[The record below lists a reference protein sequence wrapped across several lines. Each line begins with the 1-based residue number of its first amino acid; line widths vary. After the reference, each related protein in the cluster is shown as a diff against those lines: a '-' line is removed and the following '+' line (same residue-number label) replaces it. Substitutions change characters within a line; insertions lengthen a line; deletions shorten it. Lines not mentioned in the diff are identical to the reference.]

1 MNTTIQR
8 TLLSA
13 VMATAFSTA
22 MAAAPEKDPG
32 QQEPASAQPNPSAQQ
47 PNNPSMQQ
55 SMPSAMTAPV
65 SAATQQ
71 KFDAFDVN
79 HDGVID
85 QQEANAS
92 KELSAQFSKLDAN
105 NDGKLTVI
113 EFNKAQ
119 NMAMIK
125 IDPKKKGF

>member
-8 TLLSA
+8 TLLTA
-13 VMATAFSTA
+13 MMAIAFSTA

-32 QQEPASAQPNPSAQQ
+32 QQEPASTQSNPSAQQ

-55 SMPSAMTAPV
+55 SMPTAMTSPV

-71 KFDAFDVN
+71 KFDTFDVD
-79 HDGVID
+79 HDGSID

-105 NDGKLTVI
+105 NDGKLSVI

-125 IDPKKKGF
+125 IDAKKKGF

>member
-13 VMATAFSTA
+13 MMAIAFTSAMAT
-22 MAAAPEKDPG
+22 APEKDPG
-32 QQEPASAQPNPSAQQ
+32 QQEPASAQSNPSAQQ

-65 SAATQQ
+65 SAEAQQ
-71 KFDAFDVN
+71 KFDELDVN
-79 HDGVID
+79 HDGIID

-105 NDGKLTVI
+105 NDGKLSVT

-125 IDPKKKGF
+125 IDAKKKAF